1 VSKSTSTWWLVVV
14 ITIATL
20 VAVPKIWPPLADKWS
35 DADIAVL
42 RSLWIGSL
50 EELPPDPTNA
60 VADDP
65 RAAKLGHALFFS
77 VSLSPSNAIACAT
90 CHRPELRFTDGMQKG
105 RGIGQS
111 KRNTRSIVGVA
122 YSPWQY
128 WDGRRDSQW
137 AQALSPIEDPAEHGG
152 NRQHAVSAV
161 AANDEFRQQ
170 YEAIFGLQPEPG
182 DTGGTDTA
190 FTNIGKAIAA
200 YERLIIP
207 GPSRFDRYVETV
219 LSGVEDQSPY
229 SADEVAGLRLFIGKA
244 ACTQCHNGPLLT
256 NHEFHNT
263 GVLSFPGEVPDKGRA
278 AGVRQVLADPF
289 NCRGEFSDASEQ
301 ECAELEFARSG
312 YEVLGAFRTP
322 SLRNLEH
329 TQPYMHKGQMFTLAE
344 VLAHYNEAP
353 LSMIGHNEAKPLGL
367 SALELMQLEAFLMT
381 LAAPMATDEKWLRP
395 PVGSPGSL

>member
-1 VSKSTSTWWLVVV
+1 VNKSTSTWWLVAVM
-14 ITIATL
+14 TIATL
-20 VAVPKIWPPLADKWS
+20 VALSKTWPPGTDKWS
-35 DADIAVL
+35 DVDVAVL

-50 EELPPDPTNA
+50 PELPPDPTNA

-65 RAAKLGHALFFS
+65 RAAELGHALFFS
-77 VSLSPSNAIACAT
+77 TDLSPSNAIACAT

-105 RGIGQS
+105 RGVGQS

-152 NRQHAVSAV
+152 SRQHTVHAV
-161 AANDEFRQQ
+161 ASHERFRKQ
-170 YEAIFGLQPEPG
+170 YEDLFGVFPDLDDPKNV
-182 DTGGTDTA
+182 DRV
-190 FTNIGKAIAA
+190 FSNIGKAIAA
-200 YERLIIP
+200 YERLIMP
-207 GPSRFDRYVETV
+207 GPSRFDRYVEAL
-219 LSGVEDQSPY
+219 LSGDAGQDLY
-229 SADEVAGLRLFIGKA
+229 SADEIAGLRLYIGKA

-301 ECAELEFARSG
+301 ACAELEFARSG

-344 VLAHYNEAP
+344 VLTHYNESP
-353 LSMIGHNEAKPLGL
+353 LSMVGHNEAKPLGL
-367 SALELMQLEAFLMT
+367 NAVELMQLETFLET
-381 LAAPMATDEKWLRP
+381 LAAPPATEEKWLRP
-395 PVGSPGSL
+395 PGN

>member
-1 VSKSTSTWWLVVV
+1 M
-14 ITIATL
+14 TIATV
-20 VAVPKIWPPLADKWS
+20 VAASKVWPPVADEWS
-35 DADIAVL
+35 DADVAVL
-42 RSLWIGSL
+42 RSMWIGSL
-50 EELPPDPTNA
+50 PELPPDPTNA
-60 VADDP
+60 VSDDP
-65 RAAKLGHALFFS
+65 RAAALGHALFFDTG
-77 VSLSPSNAIACAT
+77 LSPSGAIACAT
-90 CHRPELRFTDGMQKG
+90 CHRPELRFTDGMRKG
-105 RGIGQS
+105 RGVGQS

-161 AANDEFRQQ
+161 VANIEYRRQ
-170 YEAIFGLQPEPG
+170 YEAIFGPLPETG
-182 DTGGTDTA
+182 DAAEMNAA
-190 FTNIGKAIAA
+190 FANIGKSIAA
-200 YERLIIP
+200 YERLIMP

-219 LSGVEDQSPY
+219 LSGVEDKALY
-229 SADEVAGLRLFIGKA
+229 SADEIAGLRLYIGKA

-289 NCRGEFSDASEQ
+289 NCRGEFSDATETS
-301 ECAELEFARSG
+301 CAELDFARSG

-353 LSMIGHNEAKPLGL
+353 SAMIGHNEAKPL
-367 SALELMQLEAFLMT
+367 ELNTAELIQLEAFLMT
-381 LAAPMATDEKWLRP
+381 LAAPLATDAAWLRP
-395 PVGSPGSL
+395 PGSNVDAL